1 MQVAGSSVVEK
12 LCWIVDCT
20 SKLNY
25 SVEICFSFPMMYIIK
40 HIITTTIVAGLHH
53 YHHYIT
59 ILTTLAFSPLDLSMG
74 IHKILYLITLYRRI
88 LIDSQLPK
96 R

>member
-59 ILTTLAFSPLDLSMG
+59 ILTTLAFSPLDLSMC
-74 IHKILYLITLYRRI
+74 ICKISHLITLFRRLFSI
-88 LIDSQLPK
+88 VS
-96 R
+96 